1 LRTAEKTEQPLL
13 GTHFVQQS
21 HGLDMSDPYGL
32 GVTQN
37 VSVVEQDKVRALTC
51 MCIERGEKQFNV
63 NDEKG
68 TRLFTAVED
77 KDMCCQRCGCCC
89 TRDFNLKIKKQ
100 SEDEQ
105 HEYLFYVPRV
115 WCSWFHCC
123 QCCRRRIEVQ
133 DKGGNKIGTVQSDC
147 QCCACWP
154 KFTVFD
160 ANGAERFKVQQD
172 SHFCAQCLCCGA
184 RSRSCCGI
192 DCYIPASLS
201 INPLPSGKTTELE
214 HQSGS
219 RGHDADAFMLAYPPE
234 ASVNDKLL
242 LVACTIC
249 VDYKMYT
256 EPSPQKMKDTA
267 AK

>member
-1 LRTAEKTEQPLL
+1 
-13 GTHFVQQS
+13 
-21 HGLDMSDPYGL
+21 MSDPYNL
-32 GVTQN
+32 GAANQ

-51 MCIERGEKQFNV
+51 MCIEKGEKQFNV

-77 KDMCCQRCGCCC
+77 KDLCCQRCGCCC
-89 TRDFNLKIKKQ
+89 TRDFNLKVKHQ
-100 SEDEQ
+100 SEEDN
-105 HEYLFYVPRV
+105 HEYLFYVNRV
-115 WCSWFHCC
+115 CCSWFHCFA
-123 QCCRRRIEVQ
+123 CCRRRMEIS
-133 DKGGNKIGTVQSDC
+133 DKAGNKLGHVQSDC

-154 KFTVFD
+154 SFTVRD
-160 ANGAERFKVQQD
+160 AAGNERFKVQQD

-184 RSRSCCGI
+184 RSRQCCGI

-201 INPLPSGKTTELE
+201 ITPQPSGKSTELE

-219 RGHDADAFMLAYPPE
+219 RGHDADAFMLTYPE
-234 ASVNDKLL
+234 NCSVADKLL

-256 EPSPQKMKDTA
+256 EPSPQKMEEPGKGA
-267 AK
+267 GKK